1 MDRGALLA
9 TVHGVSKSRTQL
21 SNFTSLHFCILA
33 VCGSSLLW
41 RFLTVGGA
49 GRVACEATFLV
60 REVCVGVLV
69 GGAEFLLFGVQ

>member
-33 VCGSSLLW
+33 VCGVLFI
-41 RFLTVGGA
+41 RCFLTVGGIVW
-49 GRVACEATFLV
+49 VAYPGFLV
-60 REVCVGVLV
+60 REACVGVLV
-69 GGAEFLLFGVQ
+69 GGGRLILSGVQ